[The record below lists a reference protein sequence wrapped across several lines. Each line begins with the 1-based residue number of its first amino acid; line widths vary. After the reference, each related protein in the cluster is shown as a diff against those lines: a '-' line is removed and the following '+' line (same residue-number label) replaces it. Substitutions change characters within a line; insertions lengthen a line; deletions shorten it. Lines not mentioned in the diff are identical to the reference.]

1 MRDIGQNYALM
12 QLIEEESHININMDS
27 KKCLSEASTSD
38 ESFEAINEECL
49 KLVQATE
56 FSKTLIVK
64 K

>member
-12 QLIEEESHININMDS
+12 QLIEEESHLNINMDS

-49 KLVQATE
+49 KLV
-56 FSKTLIVK
+56 
-64 K
+64 